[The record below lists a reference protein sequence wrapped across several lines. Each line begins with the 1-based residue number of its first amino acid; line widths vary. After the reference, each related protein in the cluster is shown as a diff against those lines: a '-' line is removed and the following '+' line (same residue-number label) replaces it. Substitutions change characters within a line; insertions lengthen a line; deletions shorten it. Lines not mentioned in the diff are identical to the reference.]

1 MNNKKQ
7 YNNLNK
13 NLKKLVYFLLKIY
26 IKQVNI
32 TKQNKNLKN
41 TSNYNIFIIN
51 NNFKIYIYKIKEWN
65 KIYPF
70 IIKINNQMNSKK
82 EVYIEDTQLLKI
94 KFNTKTKIINLTN
107 NKNLLSFK
115 IIINIKIIIIMISPS
130 NKCIK

>member
-1 MNNKKQ
+1 
-7 YNNLNK
+7 
-13 NLKKLVYFLLKIY
+13 
-26 IKQVNI
+26 
-32 TKQNKNLKN
+32 
-41 TSNYNIFIIN
+41 
-51 NNFKIYIYKIKEWN
+51 
-65 KIYPF
+65 
-70 IIKINNQMNSKK
+70 MNSKK